1 MNRKLNGLLAVYLC
15 VASLYAF
22 ATPPFEA
29 SDEVFHYPFV
39 RNIALGRGLPVQ
51 RLDVKQPWEQVAFH
65 PPAYYYAAA
74 ALTFWIDTGD
84 FDSLR
89 APNPFARIGIPGTPQ
104 NVNYTKAGTLFGIE
118 LFRLRGSTLAIWL
131 LRLVSIAMSLGTVT
145 LTYLISRLLFSS
157 KTLALLAASL
167 IAFNPEFVF
176 ISASVNN
183 DNLTWLMCAFTL
195 FIALHQILGKSQFV
209 DREIGSRG
217 WDAPMLGLLLGVAA
231 LTKVSTLVLLP
242 VVGAAMF
249 VQAWRTSQ
257 WKKFFVDGVI
267 IVVIASAISAWWYV
281 RNIVLYND
289 LLALDL
295 HAKTTA
301 TRIEP
306 FTLAVFLEEFPS
318 FWFSFWGLFGSFNI
332 LMPQWVYTFFTALTF
347 VAVGGGVV
355 VLVKTFSVHQNRNK
369 RPERSPEGAKSRDAG
384 LTLNALLDF
393 VPRITR
399 ETPLGVLAWLMIA
412 HAMLVIFIIGTAIGL
427 VRWNLLSHS
436 MQGRLMFTTLPIL
449 SMYLAAG
456 LLAWSPAKQRKMVS
470 GVIVGV
476 IGFITL
482 FTASNTV
489 AAAYLPPTP
498 ITESQL
504 PSDLKPIRAR
514 LAPGAELIGYKV
526 ESPQRITP
534 NDSIIVTLYWR
545 SLAAMNADYNL
556 FLHLLGQKQT
566 LVGNVDT
573 WTGGGLRPTSS
584 WRVGEIY
591 KDRYVITLDPKS
603 KTPSKLLLD
612 VALWEK
618 DSSQKLPITDET
630 GNVLKSVT
638 FEVGLLD
645 SAQPLMATPQSRADS
660 TLEGGIKLIG
670 YDLPANPTASQP
682 ITLTL
687 YWLTSSLM
695 QNDYTVFVHIFDSQG
710 KRVAQADSP
719 PMNGDWLTSMWQV
732 NRIVIDPHTF
742 TLPLGQYTIRVGMYD
757 PQTVEPLPAFRP
769 DGSEWNDRAIEVG
782 KVMVNQ

>member
-1 MNRKLNGLLAVYLC
+1 MIRNRPLVFLLIVYLT
-15 VASLYAF
+15 VAAAYAV

-65 PPAYYYAAA
+65 PPAYYYIAA
-74 ALTFWIDTGD
+74 ALTFWIDTSD

-104 NVNYTKAGTLFGIE
+104 NVNYTKAGTLFTVE

-131 LRLVSIAMSLGTVT
+131 LRFMSIAMSLGTIT
-145 LTYLISRLLFSS
+145 FTYLMARLLFSS
-157 KTLALLAASL
+157 KVLALLAASL
-167 IAFNPEFVF
+167 LAFNPEFVF
-176 ISASVNN
+176 ISASANN
-183 DNLTWLMCAFTL
+183 DNLTWLMCVFAL
-195 FIALHQILGKSQFV
+195 FIALHQVLGKSQFM

-231 LTKVSTLVLLP
+231 LTKVSALVLLP

-249 VQAWRTSQ
+249 VQAWRTRQ
-257 WKKFFVDGVI
+257 WKKFFVDGTI
-267 IVVIASAISAWWYV
+267 IVVIAAAISAWWYV

-301 TRIEP
+301 TRTEP

-332 LMPQWVYTFFTALTF
+332 LMPQWVYTFFTALVF
-347 VAVGGGVV
+347 VGVGGGVV
-355 VLVKTFSVHQNRNK
+355 ALTKTSEFFKNSEVFR
-369 RPERSPEGAKSRDAG
+369 
-384 LTLNALLDF
+384 
-393 VPRITR
+393 V
-399 ETPLGVLAWLMIA
+399 IA
-412 HAMLVIFIIGTAIGL
+412 HAMLITFIIGTALGL
-427 VRWNLLSHS
+427 VQWNRLSHS

-456 LLAWSPAKQRKMVS
+456 LLAWSPAKKRKIVS
-470 GVIVGV
+470 GVIIGV
-476 IGFITL
+476 IGFIVV
-482 FTASNTV
+482 FAASNTV
-489 AAAYLPPTP
+489 AASYLPPAP

-504 PSDLKPIRAR
+504 PPDLKPIRAR
-514 LAPGAELIGYKV
+514 LAPGVELIGYKV
-526 ESPQRITP
+526 ESPPRVTP
-534 NDSIIVTLYWR
+534 NDSVIVTLYWR
-545 SLAAMNADYNL
+545 SLAPMNADYNL
-556 FLHLLGQKQT
+556 FLHLLGQRQT

-591 KDRYVITLDPKS
+591 KDRYVIALDPKS
-603 KTPSKLLLD
+603 QTPSKLLLD
-612 VALWEK
+612 VAMWEK
-618 DSSQKLPITDET
+618 DSSQKLPITDEK

-638 FEVGLLD
+638 FDVGSLD
-645 SAQPLMATPQSRADS
+645 SALPLMTTPQARADS
-660 TLEGGIKLIG
+660 TLEGGINLIG

-687 YWLTSSLM
+687 YWSTSSP
-695 QNDYTVFVHIFDSQG
+695 I
-710 KRVAQADSP
+710 
-719 PMNGDWLTSMWQV
+719 
-732 NRIVIDPHTF
+732 
-742 TLPLGQYTIRVGMYD
+742 
-757 PQTVEPLPAFRP
+757 
-769 DGSEWNDRAIEVG
+769 
-782 KVMVNQ
+782 

>member
-1 MNRKLNGLLAVYLC
+1 MIKDRPLVFLLIVYLT
-15 VASLYAF
+15 VAAAYAV

-65 PPAYYYAAA
+65 PPAYYYIAA
-74 ALTFWIDTGD
+74 ALTFWIDTSD

-104 NVNYTKAGTLFGIE
+104 NVNYTKSAAQFVVE
-118 LFRLRGSTLAIWL
+118 PVRLRGSTLAIYL
-131 LRLVSIAMSLGTVT
+131 LRVVSVLMSLGTIT
-145 LTYLISRLLFSS
+145 FTYLMTRLLFSS
-157 KTLALLAASL
+157 KVLALLAASL
-167 IAFNPEFVF
+167 LAFNPEFVF

-183 DNLTWLMCAFTL
+183 DNLTWLICVFTL
-195 FIALHQILGKSQFV
+195 FIALHQVRGRSQFV

-231 LTKVSTLVLLP
+231 LTKVSALVLLP

-249 VQAWRTSQ
+249 VQAWRTRQ
-257 WKKFFVDGVI
+257 WKKFFVDGTI
-267 IVVIASAISAWWYV
+267 IVVIAVALSAWWYV
-281 RNIVLYND
+281 RNIMLYND

-301 TRIEP
+301 TRTVP

-347 VAVGGGVV
+347 VGIGGGVV
-355 VLVKTFSVHQNRNK
+355 ALVKGDRVNVIASVLREAISFFGRLLRREKHAPRN
-369 RPERSPEGAKSRDAG
+369 D
-384 LTLNALLDF
+384 
-393 VPRITR
+393 
-399 ETPLGVLAWLMIA
+399 VLELIA
-412 HAMLVIFIIGTAIGL
+412 HAMLVTFIIGTAIGL
-427 VRWNLLSHS
+427 VRWNLLSYS
-436 MQGRLMFTTLPIL
+436 MQGRLMFTTLPII

-456 LLAWSPAKQRKMVS
+456 LLAWSPAKHRKIVAS
-470 GVIVGV
+470 VIIGA
-476 IGFITL
+476 IGFIAL

-489 AAAYLPPTP
+489 AAAYLPPAP

-514 LAPGAELIGYKV
+514 LASGAELVGYKV
-526 ESPQRITP
+526 ESPQRVTS

-545 SLAAMNADYNL
+545 SLVPMSADYNL

-573 WTGGGLRPTSS
+573 WTGGGLRPTSL

-612 VALWEK
+612 VAMWEK
-618 DSSQKLPITDET
+618 DSSRKLPITDEK

-638 FEVGLLD
+638 VDVGLLD
-645 SAQPLMATPQSRADS
+645 SAQPLIATPQARADS
-660 TLEGGIKLIG
+660 TLEGGIAFVG
-670 YDLPANPTASQP
+670 YDLPDNLIASQP

-687 YWLTSSLM
+687 YWLASSPI
-695 QNDYTVFVHIFDSQG
+695 QNDYTVFVHVFDSQG

-719 PMNGDWLTSMWQV
+719 PMNGDWLTSMWQT

-742 TLPLGQYTIRVGMYD
+742 TLPSGHYAIRVGMYD
-757 PQTVEPLPAFRP
+757 PTTVEPLPAFRS
-769 DGSEWNDRAIEVG
+769 DGSEWNERAIEVG
-782 KVMVNQ
+782 RITVDP

>member
-1 MNRKLNGLLAVYLC
+1 MIKDRPLLFLLIVYLT
-15 VASLYAF
+15 VAAAYAV

-65 PPAYYYAAA
+65 PPAYYYIAA
-74 ALTFWIDTGD
+74 ALTFWIDTSD

-104 NVNYTKAGTLFGIE
+104 NVNYTKSAAQFVVE
-118 LFRLRGSTLAIWL
+118 PVRLRGSTLAIYL
-131 LRLVSIAMSLGTVT
+131 LRVVSVLMSLGTIT
-145 LTYLISRLLFSS
+145 FTYLMTRLLFSS
-157 KTLALLAASL
+157 KVLALLAASL
-167 IAFNPEFVF
+167 LAFNPEFVF

-183 DNLTWLMCAFTL
+183 DNLTWLICVFTL
-195 FIALHQILGKSQFV
+195 FIALHQVRGRSQFI

-231 LTKVSTLVLLP
+231 LTKVSALVLLP

-249 VQAWRTSQ
+249 VQAWRTRQ
-257 WKKFFVDGVI
+257 WKKFFVDGTI
-267 IVVIASAISAWWYV
+267 IVVIAVALSAWWYV
-281 RNIVLYND
+281 RNIMLYND

-301 TRIEP
+301 TRTVP

-347 VAVGGGVV
+347 VGIGGGVV
-355 VLVKTFSVHQNRNK
+355 AVMKTI
-369 RPERSPEGAKSRDAG
+369 RSQADRRGFAKHVGLGAW
-384 LTLNALLDF
+384 TL
-393 VPRITR
+393 
-399 ETPLGVLAWLMIA
+399 IA
-412 HAMLVIFIIGTAIGL
+412 HAMLVTFIIGTAIGL

-436 MQGRLMFTTLPIL
+436 MQGRLMFTTLPII

-456 LLAWSPAKQRKMVS
+456 LLAWSPAKHRKIVAS
-470 GVIVGV
+470 VIIGA
-476 IGFITL
+476 IGFIAL

-489 AAAYLPPTP
+489 AAAYLPPAP

-514 LAPGAELIGYKV
+514 LASGAELVGYKV
-526 ESPQRITP
+526 ESPQRVTS

-545 SLAAMNADYNL
+545 SLVPMSADYNL

-573 WTGGGLRPTSS
+573 WTGGGLRPTSL

-612 VALWEK
+612 VAMWEK
-618 DSSQKLPITDET
+618 DSSRKLPITDEK

-638 FEVGLLD
+638 VDVGLLD
-645 SAQPLMATPQSRADS
+645 SAQPLIATPQARADS
-660 TLEGGIKLIG
+660 TLEGGIAFVG
-670 YDLPANPTASQP
+670 YDLPDNLIASQP

-687 YWLTSSLM
+687 YWLASSPI
-695 QNDYTVFVHIFDSQG
+695 QNDYTVFVHVFDSQG
-710 KRVAQADSP
+710 KRIAQADSP
-719 PMNGDWLTSMWQV
+719 PMNGDWLTSMWQT

-742 TLPLGQYTIRVGMYD
+742 TLPSGHYAIRVGMYD
-757 PQTVEPLPAFRP
+757 PTTVEPLPAFRS
-769 DGSEWNDRAIEVG
+769 DGSEWNERAIEVG
-782 KVMVNQ
+782 RITVDP

>member
-1 MNRKLNGLLAVYLC
+1 MIKNRPLVFLLIVYLT
-15 VASLYAF
+15 VAAAYAV

-39 RNIALGRGLPVQ
+39 RNIALGRGLPIQ

-65 PPAYYYAAA
+65 PPAYYYIAA
-74 ALTFWIDTGD
+74 ALTFWIDTSD

-104 NVNYTKAGTLFGIE
+104 NVNYTKSAAQFVVEPL
-118 LFRLRGSTLAIWL
+118 RLHGSTLAIYL
-131 LRLVSIAMSLGTVT
+131 LRVVSILMSLGTIT
-145 LTYLISRLLFSS
+145 FTYLMTRLLFSS
-157 KTLALLAASL
+157 KVLALLAASL

-183 DNLTWLMCAFTL
+183 DNLTWLICVFTL
-195 FIALHQILGKSQFV
+195 FIALHQVLGKSQFI
-209 DREIGSRG
+209 DREIGSRW

-231 LTKVSTLVLLP
+231 LTKVSALVLLP

-249 VQAWRTSQ
+249 VQAWRTRQ
-257 WKKFFVDGVI
+257 WKKFFVDGTI
-267 IVVIASAISAWWYV
+267 IVVIAVALSAWWYV
-281 RNIVLYND
+281 RNIMLYND

-301 TRIEP
+301 TRTEP
-306 FTLAVFLEEFPS
+306 FTLAVFLEEWPS

-332 LMPQWVYTFFTALTF
+332 LMPQWVYTFFTALAF
-347 VAVGGGVV
+347 VGVGGGVV
-355 VLVKTFSVHQNRNK
+355 LALTKTSEFFKNSEVF
-369 RPERSPEGAKSRDAG
+369 G
-384 LTLNALLDF
+384 F
-393 VPRITR
+393 
-399 ETPLGVLAWLMIA
+399 IA
-412 HAMLVIFIIGTAIGL
+412 HAMLVTFIIGTAIGL
-427 VRWNLLSHS
+427 VQWNLLSHS
-436 MQGRLMFTTLPIL
+436 MQGRLMFTTLPII

-456 LLAWSPAKQRKMVS
+456 LLAWSPAKHRKIVAS
-470 GVIVGV
+470 VIIGA

-489 AAAYLPPTP
+489 AAAYLPPAP

-514 LAPGAELIGYKV
+514 LAPGVELIGYKV
-526 ESPQRITP
+526 ESPQRVTP

-545 SLAAMNADYNL
+545 SLVPMSADYNL

-573 WTGGGLRPTSS
+573 WTGGGLRPTSL

-591 KDRYVITLDPKS
+591 KDRCVIALDPKS

-612 VALWEK
+612 IAMWEK
-618 DSSQKLPITDET
+618 DSNQKLPITDEK

-638 FEVGLLD
+638 VDVGLLD
-645 SAQPLMATPQSRADS
+645 SAQPLIATPQARADS
-660 TLEGGIKLIG
+660 TLEGGINFVG
-670 YDLPANPTASQP
+670 YDLPANPTAGQP

-687 YWLTSSLM
+687 YWSTSSLI
-695 QNDYTVFVHIFDSQG
+695 QNDYTVFVHVFDSQG

-719 PMNGDWLTSMWQV
+719 PMNGDWLTSMWQT
-732 NRIVIDPHTF
+732 NRIVVDPHTF
-742 TLPLGQYTIRVGMYD
+742 TLPSGQYTIRVGMYD
-757 PQTVEPLPAFRP
+757 PQTVEPLPAFRA
-769 DGSEWNDRAIEVG
+769 DGSEWQDRAIEVG
-782 KVMVNQ
+782 RITVDP

>member
-1 MNRKLNGLLAVYLC
+1 MIRNRPLVFLLIVYLT
-15 VASLYAF
+15 VAAAYAV

-65 PPAYYYAAA
+65 PPAYYYIAA
-74 ALTFWIDTGD
+74 ALTFWIDTSD

-104 NVNYTKAGTLFGIE
+104 NVNYTKAGTLFTVE
-118 LFRLRGSTLAIWL
+118 LFRLRGSTLAIYI
-131 LRLVSIAMSLGTVT
+131 LRVVLVLMSLGTIT
-145 LTYLISRLLFSS
+145 FTYLMARLLFSS
-157 KTLALLAASL
+157 KVLALLAASL
-167 IAFNPEFVF
+167 LAFNPEFVF

-183 DNLTWLMCAFTL
+183 DNLTWLMCGFAL
-195 FIALHQILGKSQFV
+195 FIALHQVLGKSQFI

-231 LTKVSTLVLLP
+231 LTKVSALVLLP

-249 VQAWRTSQ
+249 VQAWRTRQ
-257 WKKFFVDGVI
+257 WKKFFVDGTI
-267 IVVIASAISAWWYV
+267 IVVIAAAISAWWYV

-301 TRIEP
+301 TRTEP

-332 LMPQWVYTFFTALTF
+332 LMPQWVYTFFTALVF
-347 VAVGGGVV
+347 VGVGGGVV
-355 VLVKTFSVHQNRNK
+355 ALTKTSEFFKNSEVFR
-369 RPERSPEGAKSRDAG
+369 
-384 LTLNALLDF
+384 
-393 VPRITR
+393 V
-399 ETPLGVLAWLMIA
+399 IA
-412 HAMLVIFIIGTAIGL
+412 HVMFVTFIIGTALGL
-427 VRWNLLSHS
+427 VQWNRLSHS

-456 LLAWSPAKQRKMVS
+456 LLAWSPAKQRKIVS
-470 GVIVGV
+470 GVIIGV
-476 IGFITL
+476 IGFIVV
-482 FTASNTV
+482 FAASNTV
-489 AAAYLPPTP
+489 AASYLPPAP

-504 PSDLKPIRAR
+504 PPDLKPR
-514 LAPGAELIGYKV
+514 LVPGVELIGYKV
-526 ESPQRITP
+526 ESPPRVTP
-534 NDSIIVTLYWR
+534 NDSVIVTLYWR
-545 SLAAMNADYNL
+545 SLTPMNADYNL
-556 FLHLLGQKQT
+556 FLHLLGQRQT

-573 WTGGGLRPTSS
+573 WTGGGLRPTSL

-591 KDRYVITLDPKS
+591 KDRYVIALDPKS
-603 KTPSKLLLD
+603 QTPSKLLLD
-612 VALWEK
+612 VAMWEK
-618 DSSQKLPITDET
+618 DSSQKLPITDEK

-638 FEVGLLD
+638 FDVGSLD
-645 SAQPLMATPQSRADS
+645 SALPLMTTPQARADS
-660 TLEGGIKLIG
+660 TLEGGINLIG

-687 YWLTSSLM
+687 YWSTSSPI
-695 QNDYTVFVHIFDSQG
+695 QNDYTVFVHVFDSQG
-710 KRVAQADSP
+710 KRIAQADAP
-719 PMNGDWLTSMWQV
+719 PMNGDWLTSMWRA

-742 TLPLGQYTIRVGMYD
+742 SLPSGQYTIRVGMYD
-757 PQTVEPLPAFRP
+757 PVTVEPLPAFKT
-769 DGSEWNDRAIEVG
+769 DGSEWKDWAIEVG
-782 KVMVNQ
+782 RLTVP